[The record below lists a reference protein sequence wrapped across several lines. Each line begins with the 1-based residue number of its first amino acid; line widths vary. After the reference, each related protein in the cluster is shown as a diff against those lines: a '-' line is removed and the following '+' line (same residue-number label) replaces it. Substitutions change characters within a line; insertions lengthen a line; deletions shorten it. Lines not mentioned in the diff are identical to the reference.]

1 MYELAKKVIFK
12 FDPED
17 MHNLVIKALKTQRFL
32 KVIDYKKTYKNLE
45 NELFGMKFSNPVGLA
60 AGFDKNAEVVSPLA
74 NLGFGFI
81 EVGAI
86 TPKAQPGNPRPRIER
101 LVDELSIRNAMGFN
115 NDGVEIAKANLMREN
130 FSKLPPIFI
139 NIGKNKITPNEEAI
153 NDYEILVRELKPYA
167 DAFVINISSPNTPNL
182 RDLQNAEFIE
192 NIFKRLNEINSVP
205 KFIKFAPDMDF
216 GLATELAL
224 TALENNAT
232 GVILSNTT
240 QDYSLSKKSDLTK
253 VGGLSGKVL
262 ANKSLDMLK
271 AIAPSIHKK
280 GVIISSGG
288 IFDGNDAYERIKWGA
303 NLVQVYT
310 AMIFNGPRVARNIND
325 ELTKLLKND
334 GLSSINQAIG
344 VEL

>member
-17 MHNLVIKALKTQRFL
+17 MHNLTIKALKTQRFL

-45 NELFGMKFSNPVGLA
+45 NELFGVNFSNPVGLA
-60 AGFDKNAEVVSPLA
+60 AGFDKNAEVVAPLA

-101 LVDELSIRNAMGFN
+101 LVTEQSIRNAMGFN
-115 NDGVEIAKANLMREN
+115 NDGVEVAKANLMREN

-139 NIGKNKITPNEEAI
+139 NIGKNKVTPNEVAI

-182 RDLQNAEFIE
+182 RDLQNAKFIE
-192 NIFKRLNEINSVP
+192 EIFTRLNAINDVP

-240 QDYSLSKKSDLTK
+240 QDYSLSKKPDLTK

-262 ANKSLDMLK
+262 AEKSLNMLK
-271 AIAPSIHKK
+271 AIAPSVHKK
-280 GVIISSGG
+280 GIIISSGG
-288 IFDGNDAYERIKWGA
+288 VFDAAQAYERIKWGA
-303 NLVQVYT
+303 SLVQVLSS
-310 AMIFNGPRVARNIND
+310 MIFVGPRIARNIND
-325 ELTKLLKND
+325 ELTKLIEND

>member
-17 MHNLVIKALKTQRFL
+17 MHNLTIKALKTQRFL

-86 TPKAQPGNPRPRIER
+86 TPKAQAGNPRPRIER
-101 LVDELSIRNAMGFN
+101 LVDEQSIRNAMGFN

-139 NIGKNKITPNEEAI
+139 NIGKNKVTPNEEAI

-192 NIFKRLNEINSVP
+192 NIFKRLNAINDVS

-224 TALENNAT
+224 TALQNNAT

-262 ANKSLDMLK
+262 AEKSLNMLK

-288 IFDGNDAYERIKWGA
+288 IFNGNDAYERIKWGA
-303 NLVQVYT
+303 SLVQVYT

-325 ELTKLLKND
+325 ELTKLLQND

>member
-32 KVIDYKKTYKNLE
+32 KVIDYKKTYKSLE
-45 NELFGMKFSNPVGLA
+45 NELFGVKFTNPIGLA
-60 AGFDKNAEVVSPLA
+60 AGFDKNAEVVAPLA

-86 TPKAQPGNPRPRIER
+86 TPKAQSGNPRPRIER

-115 NDGVEIAKANLMREN
+115 NDGVEIAKTNLAKEN
-130 FSKLPPIFI
+130 LAILPPIFI
-139 NIGKNKITPNEEAI
+139 NIGKNKVTPNEEAI
-153 NDYEILVRELKPYA
+153 NDYEILVRELKPFA

-182 RDLQNAEFIE
+182 RDLQNARFIE
-192 NIFKRLNEINSVP
+192 SIFKRLNEINSVP

-216 GLATELAL
+216 GKASELAL
-224 TALENNAT
+224 TALQNYAT

-262 ANKSLDMLK
+262 ASKSLDMLK

-288 IFDGNDAYERIKWGA
+288 IFDAAQAYERIKWGA
-303 NLVQVYT
+303 SLVQIYT
-310 AMIFNGPRVARNIND
+310 AMIFNGPRVAKNIND
-325 ELTKLLKND
+325 ELVKLLEND
-334 GLSSINQAIG
+334 GLSSINEAIG